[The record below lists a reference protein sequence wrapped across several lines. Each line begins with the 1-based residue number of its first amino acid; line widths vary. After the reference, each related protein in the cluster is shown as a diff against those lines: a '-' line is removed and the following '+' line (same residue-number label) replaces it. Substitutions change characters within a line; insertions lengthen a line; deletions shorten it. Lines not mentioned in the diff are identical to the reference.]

1 MLGIEALEGIEHR
14 AFLDAGFVQRIVQR
28 AQALLQQAL
37 DQQIARGAEAIE
49 RGLAD
54 AYGLGQ
60 FLQRGARVVD
70 QGQGQWGEDCC
81 VVVGAVVIRGS
92 GWGGYG

>member
-1 MLGIEALEGIEHR
+1 MFKMFCIEALECFEHR
-14 AFLDAGFVQRIVQR
+14 AFLDTGFVQCVVQR

-60 FLQRGARVVD
+60 FLQRGAWVVD
-70 QGQGQWGEDCC
+70 QGQGQGRI
-81 VVVGAVVIRGS
+81 AVLS
-92 GWGGYG
+92 